1 MNEQYISF
9 RSTRWFKLDTRSQLL
24 AVAVT
29 WLYVLTTDSMPF
41 LAVLAILIMVLGII
55 SGYHWKNYRL
65 PIFISVL
72 IFMQFFLMQAVFGRE
87 GNMLWHWG
95 ILAYYDMAAPLSL
108 IAAFKVFDIMV
119 PALLFFCSVDPEDLT
134 LMQVKLGIPYRYA
147 MLLAVALRFLPV
159 LDNEMKSIYQ
169 AQLARGVP
177 LDKSW
182 QKAIHF
188 FPTVMPFIFRS
199 FRSALDTGLAME
211 LRGFGYASERT
222 FLNEM
227 SMKLVDWFLVIVLL
241 FAASLRLFYLIM
253 ALINPI

>member
-1 MNEQYISF
+1 MNEQYTVLRGIKWF
-9 RSTRWFKLDTRSQLL
+9 RLDSRSKLL

-29 WLYVLTTDSMPF
+29 WLYAMTTDNMVF
-41 LAVLAILIMVLGII
+41 LAILAVLIMAVGII
-55 SGYHWKNYRL
+55 SGYHWKNYCL
-65 PIFISVL
+65 PVFISVL
-72 IFMQFFLMQAVFGRE
+72 IFIQFFLMQAVFGRE

-95 ILAYYDMAAPLSL
+95 ILAYYDMAVPLSL
-108 IAAFKVFDIMV
+108 IAAFKVLDIMM
-119 PALLFFCSVDPEDLT
+119 PALLFFNNVDPEDMT
-134 LMQVKLGIPYRYA
+134 FMQVKLGIPYRYA

-177 LDKSW
+177 LDNSW

-211 LRGFGYASERT
+211 LRGFGYAPERT

-227 SMKLVDWFLVIVLL
+227 SMKSVDWFFVIVVL
-241 FAASLRLFYLIM
+241 FAAVVKLFYLIM
-253 ALINPI
+253 AFINQI